1 MKIFPVVHLN
11 DSEQAYQQSRIALEE
26 GADGVYL
33 IDHMLHDER
42 LTLDTL
48 THLKKDDPNNFV
60 GVNFLHLSVDV
71 SYALFDEYISDK
83 PSGYLPNSIW
93 ADDAKNSRLTL
104 KEIRQKYQRLSR
116 VALMGG
122 ISFKYTKD
130 FTEDPEKAQREV
142 RQFQDR
148 VDVITTSGSSTGSA
162 PTVGKIR
169 AMKRMADRP
178 IAIASGI
185 DNANIY
191 QFLDLVDIVLV
202 ASSIETESYSGIFD
216 KRKLRELISIAHT
229 L

>member
-130 FTEDPEKAQREV
+130 LLKIQKRRREK
-142 RQFQDR
+142 
-148 VDVITTSGSSTGSA
+148 
-162 PTVGKIR
+162 
-169 AMKRMADRP
+169 
-178 IAIASGI
+178 
-185 DNANIY
+185 
-191 QFLDLVDIVLV
+191 
-202 ASSIETESYSGIFD
+202 FD
-216 KRKLRELISIAHT
+216 SFRIG
-229 L
+229 